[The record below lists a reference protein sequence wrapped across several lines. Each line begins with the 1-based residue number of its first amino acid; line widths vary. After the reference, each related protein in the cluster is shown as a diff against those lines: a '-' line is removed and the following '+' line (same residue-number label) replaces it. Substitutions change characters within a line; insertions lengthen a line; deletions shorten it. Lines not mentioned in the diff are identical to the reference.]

1 MALSIGRLGGASLTS
16 MVGVQPQNYSVK
28 NQSAIS
34 EAYGES
40 IQQLSGMGIGGAQPV
55 QYTNAQLVENRIGQI
70 REAQKVDKAYNA
82 IASAFEGYTPA
93 YDGSLQG
100 ASYSAAGA
108 NVDLFA

>member
-1 MALSIGRLGGASLTS
+1 MALSVGRLGGMSLS
-16 MVGVQPQNYSVK
+16 AMVGLRPQNYSVK

-40 IQQLSGMGIGGAQPV
+40 IQQLSGLGIGAAQPV

-70 REAQKVDKAYNA
+70 REAQEVDKAYNA